1 MQRIYLNRNLM
12 VRTGMGN
19 INMTEKTFGT
29 VAGIL
34 SAMPA
39 QQRWDDGVATGYAIA
54 LREVDDKS
62 GLDAVIALLKS
73 EDFRPSPAMILR
85 KVRTLQCGE
94 TSVIQM
100 FNRICLYLSEVNPM
114 HRQEKEPEW
123 LTSGEL
129 HPFDLVAIK
138 YVGGWTRAGQL
149 NREQLLKTLEGWTND
164 STENV
169 KLLVQNDVKRISE

>member
-1 MQRIYLNRNLM
+1 M
-12 VRTGMGN
+12 VRIGMGN
-19 INMTEKTFGT
+19 TNMTEKTFGT

-54 LREVDDKS
+54 LRDVDDKS

-85 KVRTLQCGE
+85 KVRAMQCGE

-100 FNRICLYLSEVNPM
+100 FNRICQYLSDVNPV
-114 HRQEKEPEW
+114 HRQEREGEM
-123 LTSGEL
+123 LRCGEL
-129 HPFDLVAIK
+129 HPFDVVAIK
-138 YVGGWTRAGQL
+138 YVGGWSKAGSM
-149 NREQLLKTLEGWTND
+149 NREQLLKALEGWTND
-164 STENV
+164 STESV
-169 KLLVQNDVKRISE
+169 KMLVQNDVKRITE